1 MSRTLGFI
9 GLLLAL
15 AIGAYVYS
23 KQAKSAMG
31 GGAEGAQASPRGTID
46 IAGVKNDLIAIANAE
61 RTFYATNSKY
71 VGLDE
76 LRSSGTLNMTTNG
89 RGPYT
94 YSADFTDNTF
104 RITANYSGPAG
115 TGLPQTMSIDQTMQ
129 ISRE

>member
-1 MSRTLGFI
+1 MGRALGFI

-23 KQAKSAMG
+23 KQAQSSMG
-31 GGAEGAQASPRGTID
+31 GGAEGAQSSPRGTID

-61 RTFYATNSKY
+61 RTFNATNSKY
-71 VGLDE
+71 AGLDE
-76 LRSSGTLNMTTNG
+76 LRSSGTLTMESNG

-94 YSADFTDNTF
+94 YSVDFTANTF
-104 RITANYSGPAG
+104 RVIANYSGPAG

-129 ISRE
+129 ITRE

>member
-1 MSRTLGFI
+1 MGRALGFI

-15 AIGAYVYS
+15 AVGAYVYS
-23 KQAKSAMG
+23 KQAKSSMG
-31 GGAEGAQASPRGTID
+31 AGAEGAQSSPRGTID

-61 RTFYATNSKY
+61 RTFFATNNKY

-76 LRSSGTLNMTTNG
+76 LRSSGTLNMATNG

-104 RITANYSGPAG
+104 RIIASYSGPPG